1 MSRAS
6 VFRLPAAC
14 RGLYRM
20 IATVIDPIQEQ
31 TMTSTAKT
39 FLLMAAL
46 TALFMFVGS
55 ALAGRQGMI
64 LALFMAV
71 GMNFFAYWYSDRLAL
86 SMNGAQEVSESEAP
100 HLHALVAE
108 LANRAALPK
117 PRVYVVQSDTPNAF
131 ATGRDP
137 EHAAIAVTSAIMQA
151 LNRDEL
157 AGVLSHE
164 LAHIKNRDILIS
176 SIAAVMA
183 GAIAHL
189 ATMAMF
195 FGGSRDSENSNPI
208 AALAA
213 MIVAPLAATLIQL
226 AISRSRE
233 YLADATGA
241 HICGRPLALASALD
255 KLTHYNEARP
265 MNVNPASAQ
274 MYIVNPLSGG
284 QLAGLF
290 STHPPMAERIRRLR
304 GMRL

>member
-1 MSRAS
+1 
-6 VFRLPAAC
+6 
-14 RGLYRM
+14 M

-213 MIVAPLAATLIQL
+213 MIVAPLAASLIQL

-241 HICGRPLALASALD
+241 HICGRPLALACALD

>member
-1 MSRAS
+1 
-6 VFRLPAAC
+6 
-14 RGLYRM
+14 
-20 IATVIDPIQEQ
+20 
-31 TMTSTAKT
+31 
-39 FLLMAAL
+39 MAAL

-131 ATGRDP
+131 ATGRDS

-213 MIVAPLAATLIQL
+213 MIVAPLAASLIQL

-255 KLTHYNEARP
+255 KLTHYNEGRP

>member
-1 MSRAS
+1 
-6 VFRLPAAC
+6 
-14 RGLYRM
+14 
-20 IATVIDPIQEQ
+20 
-31 TMTSTAKT
+31 MTSTAKT

-213 MIVAPLAATLIQL
+213 MIVAPLAASLIQL

-255 KLTHYNEARP
+255 NLTHYNEARP
-265 MNVNPASAQ
+265 MNVTPASAQ